1 MKYKIYNNKKYTINN
16 NKVLLTNL
24 QKYYYI
30 LNEEYPGYNLDV
42 IEGLIIQI
50 ERKHNE
56 I

>member
-1 MKYKIYNNKKYTINN
+1 MKWKIVKVNSMY